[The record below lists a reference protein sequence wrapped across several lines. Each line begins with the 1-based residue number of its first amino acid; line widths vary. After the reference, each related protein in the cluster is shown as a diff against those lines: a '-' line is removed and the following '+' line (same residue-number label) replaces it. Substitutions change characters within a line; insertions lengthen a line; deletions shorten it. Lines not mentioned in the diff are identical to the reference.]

1 MDVKTIFR
9 LMAFFLAMFAFQ
21 GCSDSDDEVYTE
33 PALDVTPANIAGT
46 WMLKEWNGVELKQGT
61 YCYIVFTRKDRT
73 FTMFQKFDSMYAR
86 CISGTY
92 AVDKDSNGDYIIS
105 GVYDYQM
112 GEWNNSYIVT
122 ELYASGSMLWTAKKN
137 PDDVC
142 RYIRCDEVPQEV
154 IKESGYKA
162 E

>member
-1 MDVKTIFR
+1 MDVKTIYR

-105 GVYDYQM
+105 QPVKLFYRRVLKIGTK
-112 GEWNNSYIVT
+112 YI
-122 ELYASGSMLWTAKKN
+122 
-137 PDDVC
+137 
-142 RYIRCDEVPQEV
+142 IRQ
-154 IKESGYKA
+154 IGFYTLSL
-162 E
+162 